1 MSIVRTYRRSEQDG
15 QQRVDYREA
24 WFAPGSG
31 EVIVHHGRIGTTGTT
46 TAETVADDAAGD
58 QLLAGFAAQCAED
71 GFAELTGDEVKTL
84 QVAYRLKGAAPTTVE
99 TSLVDRLRGEI
110 TNQLAW
116 RGLGEVVGEQLES
129 GRVLFEVATA
139 HPRKAAAE
147 IPAAAKF
154 AQVQPSRVTTS
165 L

>member
-129 GRVLFEVATA
+129 GRVLFEVATV

>member
-15 QQRVDYREA
+15 QQRLDYREA

-31 EVIVHHGRIGTTGTT
+31 EVVVHHGRIGSTGTT
-46 TAETVADDAAGD
+46 SAEQVADDATGEE
-58 QLLAGFAAQCAED
+58 LLAGFAAQCAED
-71 GFAELTGDEVKTL
+71 GFAVLPEEELKHVEVS
-84 QVAYRLKGAAPTTVE
+84 YRLKGAEPTSVE
-99 TSLVDRLRGEI
+99 TALVAKLRGEI

-116 RGLGEVVGEQLES
+116 RGLGEVVEERSES
-129 GRVLFEVATA
+129 GRVVLDVATP

-154 AQVQPSRVTTS
+154 AGVQPSRVTTS
-165 L
+165 R

>member
-15 QQRVDYREA
+15 RQRVDYREA

-84 QVAYRLKGAAPTTVE
+84 QIAYRLKGAAPTTVE
-99 TSLVDRLRGEI
+99 SSLVDRLRGEI

-116 RGLGEVVGEQLES
+116 RGLGEVVGEQQES
-129 GRVLFEVATA
+129 GRVLFEVATV